1 MLCQPYRAPGFAY
14 SGENQVRPRR
24 LSHSSEGAKIRSLA
38 NHREVAILL
47 TNDASDTAEQRGLTR
62 SDLLMALRTCSVVQ
76 SVGRGQQWRR
86 VVRGADIDGNSIT
99 MIVTVVYH
107 FRRIVVLEIEGER
120 DEE

>member
-1 MLCQPYRAPGFAY
+1 MKWKIQEALPFAFSREDGRPIGECYGKTAAISNAQLIVTFHTLCIDLA
-14 SGENQVRPRR
+14 ENIYDEEIIARIIQTV
-24 LSHSSEGAKIRSLA
+24 G
-38 NHREVAILL
+38 
-47 TNDASDTAEQRGLTR
+47 
-62 SDLLMALRTCSVVQ
+62 SVVQ
-76 SVGRGQQWRR
+76 TVGRGQQWRR